1 MALEDRIRELAGE
14 VVPADA
20 SAAAAARVR
29 QSVLLK
35 PPGSL
40 GRLEWLGSRLS
51 GMAGECPPPVPE
63 DPAVVVCA
71 GDHGVLA
78 RGVSPWPGEVTAAM
92 VENFCAGGAAGNGP
106 ARTGGGGVS
115 GVGAGGAF
123 GRGGHPRPRGAKGNP
138 RAERVRGGAGEDT
151 AAMVE
156 NFCAGGAAVN
166 ALARTV
172 GARVSVLDVGV
183 ASELGRHPLLR
194 GSKAKPGTDDL
205 SEGPAMDREEA
216 ARAVLAGAGIVE
228 ELVESG
234 GVDLLVTGDMGIGN
248 TTPAAC
254 LIAAFT
260 GCPASEVTG
269 RGTGI
274 DDATLERKIRV
285 VEEALELHRPDAGDP
300 MGALAALGGLEHAAL
315 VGLILMS
322 AVYGVPVLLDGV
334 VSNSAALV
342 ARALS
347 PHSLDY
353 MVAGHLSAEPGTRV
367 ALEKLGLEP
376 LLDLEMRLGEGT
388 GALLAV
394 PLAQAAARALNEMAT
409 LEEAGLA

>member
-1 MALEDRIRELAGE
+1 MALEERVRELAGE
-14 VVPADA
+14 IEAADV
-20 SAAAAARVR
+20 SAAEASRER
-29 QSVLLK
+29 QSSLLK
-35 PPGSL
+35 PQGSL
-40 GRLEWLGSRLS
+40 GRLEELGARLS
-51 GMAGECPPPVPE
+51 GMAGVCPPPVPE
-63 DPAVVVCA
+63 NPAVVVCA

-78 RGVSPWPGEVTAAM
+78 RGVSPWPSEVTAAM
-92 VENFCAGGAAGNGP
+92 VE
-106 ARTGGGGVS
+106 T
-115 GVGAGGAF
+115 
-123 GRGGHPRPRGAKGNP
+123 
-138 RAERVRGGAGEDT
+138 
-151 AAMVE
+151 
-156 NFCAGGAAVN
+156 FCAGGAAVN

-194 GSKAKPGTDDL
+194 GAKVRRGTDDL
-205 SEGPAMDREEA
+205 SEGPAMGREEA
-216 ARAVLAGAGIVE
+216 ARAVLAGAGVAE

-260 GCPASEVTG
+260 GRPAREVTG

-274 DDATLERKIRV
+274 DDAALERKIQV
-285 VEEALELHRPDAGDP
+285 VEEALELHRPDTGDP
-300 MGALAALGGLEHAAL
+300 IGTLAALGGLEHAAL
-315 VGLILMS
+315 VGLILMG

-342 ARALS
+342 ARSLA
-347 PHSLDY
+347 PHSVDY
-353 MVAGHLSAEPGTRV
+353 MVAGHLSAEPGALV
-367 ALEKLGLEP
+367 ALDKLGLEP

-394 PLAQAAARALNEMAT
+394 PLVQAAARALDEMAT
-409 LEEAGLA
+409 MDEAGIA